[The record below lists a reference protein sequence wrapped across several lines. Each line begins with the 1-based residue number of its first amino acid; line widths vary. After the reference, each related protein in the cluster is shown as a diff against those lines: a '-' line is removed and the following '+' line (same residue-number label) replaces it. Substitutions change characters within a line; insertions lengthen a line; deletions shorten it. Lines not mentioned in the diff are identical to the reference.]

1 MVKIIWS
8 PLSRN
13 NLKRIFEYIS
23 ADSPEIARKF
33 INKLIRQVK
42 ILEKFPLSG
51 KKVSELLFSENR
63 EIIYKSYRIIYYV
76 EEDVVQIITI
86 IHSKQDF
93 FSAYSNS
100 V

>member
-33 INKLIRQVK
+33 TNNLVKQVK

-51 KKVSELLFSENR
+51 KKVSELKSTENR
-63 EIIYKSYRIIYYV
+63 EIIYKSYRIIYCV
-76 EEDVVQIITI
+76 DEDVVQIITI

-93 FSAYSNS
+93 FSAYRN
-100 V
+100 